1 MFIIYASSTRD
12 ATATFYGYLRGL
24 FQSERTNML
33 HMGEVR
39 EVDHHAAS
47 KAAYSRRAGRNYS

>member
-12 ATATFYGYLRGL
+12 ATATFYGYLCGL
-24 FQSERTNML
+24 FQSEWTNVL
-33 HMGEVR
+33 RMGEVS

-47 KAAYSRRAGRNYS
+47 KAAYSRRAG

>member
-24 FQSERTNML
+24 FQSDWTNKLRMNE
-33 HMGEVR
+33 MS

-47 KAAYSRRAGRNYS
+47 KAAYSRRAG